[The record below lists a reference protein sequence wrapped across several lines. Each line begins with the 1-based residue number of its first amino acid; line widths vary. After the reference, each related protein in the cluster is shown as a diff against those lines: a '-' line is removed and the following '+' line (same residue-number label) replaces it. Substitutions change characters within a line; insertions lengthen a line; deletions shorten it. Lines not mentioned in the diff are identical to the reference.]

1 MIKLDDFEQDILQS
15 VESNEWKRKGE
26 LKERIIEL
34 QHTIK
39 NQNKKALSIRVSE
52 NDLYILKQKALEN
65 AIPYQNIIQ
74 MLIHQYSANKI
85 RLSV

>member
-34 QHTIK
+34 QNTIK
-39 NQNKKALSIRVSE
+39 NENKKAL
-52 NDLYILKQKALEN
+52 
-65 AIPYQNIIQ
+65 
-74 MLIHQYSANKI
+74 YS
-85 RLSV
+85 R

>member
-1 MIKLDDFEQDILQS
+1 MIKLDEFEQDILQS
-15 VESNEWKRKGE
+15 VENNEWERKGE
-26 LKERIIEL
+26 MKERIAEL
-34 QHTIK
+34 QRTIK

-52 NDLYILKQKALEN
+52 NDLYVLKQKALEN

>member
-15 VESNEWKRKGE
+15 VENNEWIQKGE
-26 LKERIIEL
+26 VKERIAEL

>member
-34 QHTIK
+34 QNTIK
-39 NQNKKALSIRVSE
+39 NENKKALSICR
-52 NDLYILKQKALEN
+52 
-65 AIPYQNIIQ
+65 
-74 MLIHQYSANKI
+74 
-85 RLSV
+85 